1 MFMWEVMIQSGEA
14 TFLRGWYVS
23 TNDQRTLK
31 HVQYILVYLKLYAV
45 LKQLLLL
52 SLCRGMLVSRSA
64 VCVFFATL
72 SDPNLSRELASK
84 RKKKKKKIECV
95 LTLIYLQRPT
105 NFLFRWPGRWRLVPL
120 ASFYHGSSRFSIR
133 WWCFFPV
140 YPFPNWLSIQTT
152 KDLLHYQDIPSKHQC
167 QW

>member
-84 RKKKKKKIECV
+84 RKKKKNRVC
-95 LTLIYLQRPT
+95 T
-105 NFLFRWPGRWRLVPL
+105 NFDLLAETHQLPVPL
-120 ASFYHGSSRFSIR
+120 AR
-133 WWCFFPV
+133 
-140 YPFPNWLSIQTT
+140 
-152 KDLLHYQDIPSKHQC
+152 
-167 QW
+167 